1 MDLLN
6 IGANE
11 ANRLQQGWIAPEHT
25 VLGIL
30 RGDPDDIARRALEQA
45 GLDATTVEG
54 SLKRIGSVE
63 TGEGLSPNPRWYT
76 VHGRAEGIAWAFGAA
91 EPDAVHFVL
100 AVLWDRTRWLF
111 ADIPGPTR
119 DGIVAALVGLGVELP
134 RVPLPELDLEP
145 QLDTYVEFPRR
156 SLDDVLALLTTR
168 HPPGDGLTWGF
179 NYKNNETA
187 YIRAETGIDVQAI
200 VAEALT

>member
-6 IGANE
+6 LGASE

-45 GLDATTVEG
+45 GLDTTTVEN
-54 SLKRIGSVE
+54 SLKRIGSAE
-63 TGEGLSPNPRWYT
+63 TGDGLSPNLRWYT
-76 VHGRAEGIAWAFGAA
+76 VHGRAEGIACAFGAA
-91 EPDAVHFVL
+91 EPGAVHFVL

-119 DGIVAALVGLGVELP
+119 EEVVAALVGLGVELP
-134 RVPLPELDLEP
+134 RAPLPELELSTRM
-145 QLDTYVEFPRR
+145 DTYVEFPRR
-156 SLDDVLALLTTR
+156 ALDDVLALLTTR

-179 NYKNNETA
+179 NYKDDETA
-187 YIRAETGIDVQAI
+187 YVRAEAGIDVQAI
-200 VAEALT
+200 VAEALA